1 MNNYFTLFIYCLYW
15 FIYINSLKG
24 EYLNLQ
30 KTSLN
35 TEKDINATNIEKEDK
50 KKDDDSFEDDDL
62 DEMVYEDAQEYDK
75 HSLCSFFKRAM
86 SMKIVFLA
94 PCSNISLFEPFC
106 VKIVAFFL
114 NIATY
119 LVMNAILFDESYIE
133 KRYNETGSTG
143 FVYMI
148 KNEIPKCIYASLAS
162 TVIGFLIMYLTSAQ
176 KRFKVAIETQKDPNK
191 FISVTKQIIKNL
203 KCKMIGFFIT
213 NIIIMGMFLYY
224 ISAFCAV
231 YQKTQVPWLEGCLI
245 SFIFCVLFQMIYALF
260 ITAIRYFGLKCKISC
275 FYTLST
281 YLI

>member
-1 MNNYFTLFIYCLYW
+1 
-15 FIYINSLKG
+15 
-24 EYLNLQ
+24 
-30 KTSLN
+30 
-35 TEKDINATNIEKEDK
+35 
-50 KKDDDSFEDDDL
+50 
-62 DEMVYEDAQEYDK
+62 
-75 HSLCSFFKRAM
+75 
-86 SMKIVFLA
+86 MKIVFLA

-106 VKIVAFFL
+106 VKLVAFFL

-162 TVIGFLIMYLTSAQ
+162 TVIGFLIMYLTSAK

-213 NIIIMGMFLYY
+213 NIIIMGMFWYY

-231 YQKTQVPWLEGCLI
+231 YQKTQVPWLEGCFI
-245 SFIFCVLFQMIYALF
+245 SFIFCVLSQMIYALF
-260 ITAIRYFGLKCKISC
+260 ITAIRYIGLKCKISC
-275 FYTLST
+275 FDTLST

>member
-75 HSLCSFFKRAM
+75 RSLCSFFKRAM

-119 LVMNAILFDESYIE
+119 LVLTAILFDE
-133 KRYNETGSTG
+133 
-143 FVYMI
+143 
-148 KNEIPKCIYASLAS
+148 P
-162 TVIGFLIMYLTSAQ
+162 TSALDPEMIGEVLSVI
-176 KRFKVAIETQKDPNK
+176 RELADEGMTMVIVTHEMGFAREVADRVILMEAGAILADQDPETFITKQDNPRIQS
-191 FISVTKQIIKNL
+191 FIS
-203 KCKMIGFFIT
+203 
-213 NIIIMGMFLYY
+213 
-224 ISAFCAV
+224 
-231 YQKTQVPWLEGCLI
+231 
-245 SFIFCVLFQMIYALF
+245 
-260 ITAIRYFGLKCKISC
+260 KISK
-275 FYTLST
+275 
-281 YLI
+281 